1 MLSYL
6 RSVLWMCPM
15 IGLSMLVMAT
25 ISITASLFDPT
36 GRLQHKVAVAWARMV
51 LRICL
56 VRIDVVGAEKL
67 DPAQPYVFVSNH
79 FSLIDTPVMF
89 GRMPR
94 DFRIMARHGLW
105 RVPFLG
111 WHLNRAGHIPVNR
124 ENPRVAA
131 RNIGEAAE
139 SVRRGTSILLFP
151 EGGRTRQPTM
161 RPFKPG
167 AAHIAIRAGV
177 PIVPMALVGTRKI
190 LAPNSA
196 HLHPGRAELRV
207 GPPMPTTGEAGK
219 DAKRLIA
226 DVQSEVARLA
236 GMTWPPEADSESSG
250 SAG

>member
-15 IGLSMLVMAT
+15 IGLSVLVMAT
-25 ISITASLFDPT
+25 ISITASLFDPS
-36 GRLQHKVAVAWARMV
+36 GRLQHKVAVTWARMV
-51 LRICL
+51 LGICL
-56 VRIDVVGAEKL
+56 IKIDVVGAEKL

-124 ENPRVAA
+124 ENPRAA
-131 RNIGEAAE
+131 VRNMGEAAE
-139 SVRRGTSILLFP
+139 RVRAGTSILVFP
-151 EGGRTRQPTM
+151 EGGRTRQPVM

-196 HLHPGRAELRV
+196 HLHPGRGELRV
-207 GPPMPTTGEAGK
+207 GEPMPTTGEAGR
-219 DAKRLIA
+219 DAKQMIA
-226 DVQSEVARLA
+226 DVQQEVAKL
-236 GMTWPPEADSESSG
+236 GGVTWPPNADSEAAQEG
-250 SAG
+250 R